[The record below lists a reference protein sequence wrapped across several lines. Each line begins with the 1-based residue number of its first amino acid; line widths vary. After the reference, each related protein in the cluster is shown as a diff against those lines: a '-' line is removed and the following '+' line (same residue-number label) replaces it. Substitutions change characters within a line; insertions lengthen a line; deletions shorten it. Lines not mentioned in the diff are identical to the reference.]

1 MFFYFIHCSLGTQP
15 GSAVGKKG
23 IRRETAKKSASEAH
37 RAVDWGGKSAAE
49 LRQPPPFP
57 LPKLPLAIFFFF
69 FFGFFLS
76 LRSLVPGYIHVPEK
90 RLTTSQAMEK
100 SCPVKTGSAP
110 AESTA
115 SVYVLKTLAP
125 LPKPRADNNA
135 CACSDMP

>member
-37 RAVDWGGKSAAE
+37 RAVDWGGKRAAE

-69 FFGFFLS
+69 WLFPLASEPGPGLHSRPGKEAHHQPSHGEKLS
-76 LRSLVPGYIHVPEK
+76 RENRVSPSRVNSECLCAKNAGPF
-90 RLTTSQAMEK
+90 TQAK
-100 SCPVKTGSAP
+100 S
-110 AESTA
+110 
-115 SVYVLKTLAP
+115 
-125 LPKPRADNNA
+125 
-135 CACSDMP
+135 